1 MLAVIA
7 ASLLAKVNNTST
19 TSNCLDTCTATSIVE
34 QNLYRNIIA
43 SAMQQLHCKQ
53 QTLKKSQLFCQKRMC
68 LGRWHHCDINILHG
82 IGNIC
87 CFNKRMF
94 MVTTKNNFIKRIKRL
109 DNNNNNNK
117 GFATTSRGRGVSV
130 KLYLTSSM
138 FNNIMMRA
146 KIKMAFNTE
155 IQSSHSRP
163 QSNNNNQINENR
175 AIRTGKTETG
185 ATYDY
190 DYNKF
195 RKVRK
200 HNIDDSGTPTTR
212 NIRNSIGKLNE
223 YYRKQFDQ
231 ESIVKSKQLSEEQQ
245 QQESKNINS
254 NTTTKFETKNIFAY
268 QAFETSTGSVGNSN
282 SATPPPEKFEFI
294 TTPPPSEDNGNCDK
308 PDSKKNHKNTLFTK
322 VASANVFSEKQHKP
336 SAKERFENSPT
347 EDMRQYSDH
356 TQEELIQAPILLQQ
370 VNTNQLSPNSVET
383 SSNQLQTKQES
394 VKNTLVKST
403 VKNSSNLSQNKNK
416 IIQSQAQ
423 AQTKI
428 PLTLASMAGIELT
441 GADMSLSQA
450 DMSGAMPPTA
460 TVEEI
465 NVPVFIDEYLQEVTA
480 TSTLPVTTDNI
491 FNNNTNKNNSSNIS
505 NNNHSNDKGN
515 EVNNFLDTLDNFEF
529 DINLLT
535 ENNSKDKETAL
546 EVHVNQQHLQQ
557 PLQYPQQHQQSLTE
571 VDEDNKLKQHQFELQ
586 MMLEDILFNNNNNN
600 INNTSNNN
608 TTTTNNNNNNINN
621 INEMAGS
628 NNTND
633 EIFAVA
639 PGIDEIDDL
648 ELDEFDF
655 SSALDTHEHA
665 VDLNINYG
673 LSSEDI
679 FNSSQPNEVMLSSC
693 NSQSQS
699 SQNLIKEISKAEP
712 YINSTPTPS
721 YEAQEIEMCGVFEDD
736 INILFPSEYNEE
748 SNMVGFKETT
758 LLGNPLKRNNSQKS
772 QHMLEKCRKLR
783 LDTTACRENILSQQ
797 SEITTPKVIDIIDQ
811 FNDDTMGQITADS
824 VITIYN
830 DLIST
835 SSKCGSVK
843 SEIIV
848 DEITNDFTP
857 PNTPFSFNSISN
869 QTSFVNT
876 APSSPASSI
885 ATTKRGRGRP
895 AKTHSDIPD
904 RSEIQHLSESEQ
916 KKVLERAKNNEASRK
931 SRLKHKERDNALE
944 REEIELTHKNKELEN
959 QLMNLRKMEKKL
971 KAALRF
977 KVVGQ

>member
-1 MLAVIA
+1 M
-7 ASLLAKVNNTST
+7 
-19 TSNCLDTCTATSIVE
+19 
-34 QNLYRNIIA
+34 
-43 SAMQQLHCKQ
+43 
-53 QTLKKSQLFCQKRMC
+53 
-68 LGRWHHCDINILHG
+68 
-82 IGNIC
+82 
-87 CFNKRMF
+87 
-94 MVTTKNNFIKRIKRL
+94 
-109 DNNNNNNK
+109 
-117 GFATTSRGRGVSV
+117 
-130 KLYLTSSM
+130 
-138 FNNIMMRA
+138 
-146 KIKMAFNTE
+146 
-155 IQSSHSRP
+155 IQEP
-163 QSNNNNQINENR
+163 
-175 AIRTGKTETG
+175 
-185 ATYDY
+185 
-190 DYNKF
+190 
-195 RKVRK
+195 
-200 HNIDDSGTPTTR
+200 
-212 NIRNSIGKLNE
+212 
-223 YYRKQFDQ
+223 
-231 ESIVKSKQLSEEQQ
+231 Q
-245 QQESKNINS
+245 QQEIFEIPLVNSMSTTENSSIKNQLLNPNNCQKKLNQNS
-254 NTTTKFETKNIFAY
+254 NNKNPRTLIQIPQQNSKPRIFLLTRPSKPQLVRLETQTVQPHHQKNLNLSQHHHPQKTTATVTSQTQRKIIRIPFLPRSQVQTFSVKSNTNQVLKKDLKIVPQKTVQY
-268 QAFETSTGSVGNSN
+268 QNQSQV
-282 SATPPPEKFEFI
+282 
-294 TTPPPSEDNGNCDK
+294 
-308 PDSKKNHKNTLFTK
+308 
-322 VASANVFSEKQHKP
+322 
-336 SAKERFENSPT
+336 
-347 EDMRQYSDH
+347 RQYSDH
-356 TQEELIQAPILLQQ
+356 TQEELIQVPILLQQ

-383 SSNQLQTKQES
+383 GSNQLQTKQES

-608 TTTTNNNNNNINN
+608 TTTTNNNNNNNNINN

-679 FNSSQPNEVMLSSC
+679 FNSSQPNEIMLSSC

-758 LLGNPLKRNNSQKS
+758 LLANPLKRNNSQKS
-772 QHMLEKCRKLR
+772 QHMLEKRRKLR

>member
-1 MLAVIA
+1 MIQEPQQPEIFEIPLVNSMSITEN
-7 ASLLAKVNNTST
+7 SSSKNQLLNPNNSQKNLNQN
-19 TSNCLDTCTATSIVE
+19 SNNKNQRTLIQIPQQNSKPRIFLLTRPSKPQLVRLETQTVQPHHQRNLNLSQHHHPQKTTATVTS
-34 QNLYRNIIA
+34 QTQTKIIRIPFLPR
-43 SAMQQLHCKQ
+43 SQV
-53 QTLKKSQLFCQKRMC
+53 QTFSVKSNTNQVLKK
-68 LGRWHHCDINILHG
+68 
-82 IGNIC
+82 
-87 CFNKRMF
+87 
-94 MVTTKNNFIKRIKRL
+94 
-109 DNNNNNNK
+109 
-117 GFATTSRGRGVSV
+117 
-130 KLYLTSSM
+130 
-138 FNNIMMRA
+138 
-146 KIKMAFNTE
+146 
-155 IQSSHSRP
+155 
-163 QSNNNNQINENR
+163 
-175 AIRTGKTETG
+175 
-185 ATYDY
+185 
-190 DYNKF
+190 
-195 RKVRK
+195 
-200 HNIDDSGTPTTR
+200 
-212 NIRNSIGKLNE
+212 
-223 YYRKQFDQ
+223 
-231 ESIVKSKQLSEEQQ
+231 
-245 QQESKNINS
+245 
-254 NTTTKFETKNIFAY
+254 
-268 QAFETSTGSVGNSN
+268 
-282 SATPPPEKFEFI
+282 
-294 TTPPPSEDNGNCDK
+294 
-308 PDSKKNHKNTLFTK
+308 DSKIVPQKTVQYQNQSQ
-322 VASANVFSEKQHKP
+322 VQ
-336 SAKERFENSPT
+336 
-347 EDMRQYSDH
+347 QYSDH
-356 TQEELIQAPILLQQ
+356 TQVESTQVPIILQQ
-370 VNTNQLSPNSVET
+370 VNTNQLSPTSVET
-383 SSNQLQTKQES
+383 ESKQLQTKQES

-403 VKNSSNLSQNKNK
+403 VKNSSNLSENKNK

-423 AQTKI
+423 AQSKI

-480 TSTLPVTTDNI
+480 ASTLPVTTDNI

-505 NNNHSNDKGN
+505 NNNHSNEKGN
-515 EVNNFLDTLDNFEF
+515 EVNNFLDTLENFEF

-546 EVHVNQQHLQQ
+546 EVQVNQQHLQQ

-571 VDEDNKLKQHQFELQ
+571 VDEDNKFKQHQFELQ

-600 INNTSNNN
+600 NNNINNTSNNN
-608 TTTTNNNNNNINN
+608 TTTTTTNNNNINN

-628 NNTND
+628 NNIND

-639 PGIDEIDDL
+639 PHAIDDL
-648 ELDEFDF
+648 ELDDFDF
-655 SSALDTHEHA
+655 SSTLDTHEHA

-679 FNSSQPNEVMLSSC
+679 FNSSQPNEVMLTSC

-699 SQNLIKEISKAEP
+699 SQNLIKEIAKAEP

-721 YEAQEIEMCGVFEDD
+721 YDEMCGVFEED
-736 INILFPSEYNEE
+736 INMIFPSEYNDEN
-748 SNMVGFKETT
+748 NMTGFKET
-758 LLGNPLKRNNSQKS
+758 LLVNPLKRNSSQTS
-772 QHMLEKCRKLR
+772 QHMLEKRRKLR

-797 SEITTPKVIDIIDQ
+797 TEITTPKVIDIIDQ
-811 FNDDTMGQITADS
+811 FNDDTMGQTAVDS
-824 VITIYN
+824 IITIYN

-835 SSKCGSVK
+835 SPKCDSVK

-885 ATTKRGRGRP
+885 ATISNASFTTKRGRGRP

-904 RSEIQHLSESEQ
+904 RSQIQHLSESEQ

-944 REEIELTHKNKELEN
+944 REEIELTLKNKELEN

-971 KAALRF
+971 KAALHF
-977 KVVGQ
+977 KVFGQ